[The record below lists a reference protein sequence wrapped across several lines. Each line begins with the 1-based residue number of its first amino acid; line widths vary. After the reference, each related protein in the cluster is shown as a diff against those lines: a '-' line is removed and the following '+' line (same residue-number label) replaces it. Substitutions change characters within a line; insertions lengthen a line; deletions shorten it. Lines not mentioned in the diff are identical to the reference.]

1 MFEPGNSWFV
11 ENYGKLKVYQD
22 AKYLYFEYENIDNN
36 YEYDY
41 LIYVGPEN
49 ILIQDD
55 PEKKT
60 KYFHQSKTPKY
71 KIPLNTFS
79 PNEKVAIL
87 FYSKYRIDGDEGYF
101 YSDNLAYVAEEGL
114 PEYKYDYVG
123 YTIYPRYF
131 LYTINPCCRPNE

>member
-55 PEKKT
+55 PEKKRNIFI
-60 KYFHQSKTPKY
+60 KVKHQSTK
-71 KIPLNTFS
+71 
-79 PNEKVAIL
+79 
-87 FYSKYRIDGDEGYF
+87 
-101 YSDNLAYVAEEGL
+101 
-114 PEYKYDYVG
+114 
-123 YTIYPRYF
+123 F
-131 LYTINPCCRPNE
+131 L